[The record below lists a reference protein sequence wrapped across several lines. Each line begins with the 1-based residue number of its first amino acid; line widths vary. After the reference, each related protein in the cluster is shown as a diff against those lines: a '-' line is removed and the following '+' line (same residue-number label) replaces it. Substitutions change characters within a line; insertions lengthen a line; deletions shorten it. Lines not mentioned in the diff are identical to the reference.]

1 MIPAVRLRPAVPDDV
16 AAVARVDAEAF
27 GADAWSATLLRDL
40 VDADLARGELVL
52 AVAADGGLLG
62 YAVLSAVGEDA
73 ELQRIAVLPAARR
86 RGVAGALLAAGRD
99 RVRRAGAT
107 RLLLEVRADNAAAL
121 ALYAG
126 EGFAE
131 IGRRPRYY
139 RDGTTAVIL
148 EHPIDVTMEA

>member
-1 MIPAVRLRPAVPDDV
+1 MRLRPAVPDDV